1 MYELIILTLFFM
13 TMLVF
18 RLAKR
23 NEILIREL
31 ELRELKINTLE
42 SDLKAKK

>member
-1 MYELIILTLFFM
+1 
-13 TMLVF
+13 MLVF